1 MRLWS
6 TFFFGL
12 LLSACAHAPPDPQ
25 LATSAVMAGGADSG
39 WHEVPLPGKARTR
52 YTHLSEQGSKVVQ
65 AESASSASMLRRLVR
80 VEPASL
86 GRVSFSWRVQQLIAT
101 ADLSEAD
108 TSDSPV
114 RLILAFEGDNTR
126 LSMRNRM
133 MFELAH
139 AVTGEVPPYA
149 TLMYV
154 WDNKAAVESVLH
166 DGRSDRIRKIVL
178 ESGQASLGAWR
189 SYERD
194 IAADFRRTFGEE
206 PGPLIAVGLMTD
218 SDNTR
223 SSARAWYGDVK
234 LLGPDGHFQ

>member
-12 LLSACAHAPPDPQ
+12 LLSACAHAPSDPQ
-25 LATSAVMAGGADSG
+25 LEDSAAVKGGAESG
-39 WHEVPLPGKARTR
+39 WHEVVLPGKARTR
-52 YTHLSEQGSKVVQ
+52 YTHLSEQDRKIVQ
-65 AESASSASMLRRLVR
+65 AESTRSASMLRRLVR